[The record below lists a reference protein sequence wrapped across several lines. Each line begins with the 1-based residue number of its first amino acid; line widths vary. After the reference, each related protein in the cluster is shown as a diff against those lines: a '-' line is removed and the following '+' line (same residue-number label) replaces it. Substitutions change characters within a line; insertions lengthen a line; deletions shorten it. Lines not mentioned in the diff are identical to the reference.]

1 MDSIEEKIS
10 ALFDGEL
17 GDKETDQVLLM
28 IENDINLQNKLSK
41 YALMTAAMKQQKNN
55 VQLISS
61 SRSDRKFNFWIS
73 NSITAA
79 ATVLIT
85 FFVINQ
91 FDLNRMGEDLSAKNQ
106 INIAVN
112 SKEAKDIANRAEEN
126 LVDHV
131 MQVINNQQNDN
142 IASYNV
148 DLRNVG
154 YTRSSPNSTT
164 YNKGSK
170 NFVLRIEKKNLGIK
184 KVRNWRHKDKMI
196 HIVPMQDGRVIT
208 LYGNIDQKSALE
220 IANSIK
226 IK

>member
-10 ALFDGEL
+10 ALYDGEL
-17 GDKETDQVLLM
+17 GDKDTDEVLLM
-28 IENDINLQNKLSK
+28 IENDVNLQNKLSK
-41 YALMTAAMKQQKNN
+41 YALMSSAIRQQKNN
-55 VQLISS
+55 VQSITSS
-61 SRSDRKFNFWIS
+61 KRSKKFNFWVS

-85 FFVINQ
+85 FFAINQ
-91 FDLNRMGEDLSAKNQ
+91 FDSNRMGEDLSAKNQ

-112 SKEAKDIANRAEEN
+112 SKAAKDIANKAEEN

-131 MQVINNQQNDN
+131 MQVINNQPNDN
-142 IASYNV
+142 MTSYNV

-154 YTRSSPNSTT
+154 YTRTSPNSRT
-164 YNKGSK
+164 YNKGNK

-184 KVRNWRHKDKMI
+184 KVRNWQHKDKMI
-196 HIVPMQDGRVIT
+196 YVVPMQDGRVIT

-226 IK
+226 N

>member
-1 MDSIEEKIS
+1 MDNIEEKIS
-10 ALFDGEL
+10 ALYDGEL
-17 GDKETDQVLLM
+17 SDTEANEVLLM
-28 IENDINLQNKLSK
+28 IENDIDLQNKLSK

-91 FDLNRMGEDLSAKNQ
+91 FDLNRMGEDISAKNQ

-112 SKEAKDIANRAEEN
+112 SKEAKDTASRAEEN
-126 LVDHV
+126 LVDHI

-142 IASYNV
+142 MTLYNV

-154 YTRSSPNSTT
+154 FTRNSPNSRT
-164 YNKGSK
+164 YNKGNK
-170 NFVLRIEKKNLGIK
+170 NFVLHIEKKNLGIK
-184 KVRNWRHKDKMI
+184 KVRNWQHKDKMI
-196 HIVPMQDGRVIT
+196 YVVPMQDGRVLT

-220 IANSIK
+220 IANTINIK
-226 IK
+226 

>member
-1 MDSIEEKIS
+1 MDNIEEKIS
-10 ALFDGEL
+10 AFYDGEL
-17 GDKETDQVLLM
+17 SDTEANEVLLM
-28 IENDINLQNKLSK
+28 IENDIDLQNKLSK

-91 FDLNRMGEDLSAKNQ
+91 FDLNRMGEDISAKNQ

-112 SKEAKDIANRAEEN
+112 SKEAKDTASRAEEN
-126 LVDHV
+126 LVDHI

-142 IASYNV
+142 TTLYNV

-154 YTRSSPNSTT
+154 FTRNSPNSRT
-164 YNKGSK
+164 YNKGNK
-170 NFVLRIEKKNLGIK
+170 NFVLHIEKKNLGIK
-184 KVRNWRHKDKMI
+184 KVRNWQHKDKMI
-196 HIVPMQDGRVIT
+196 YVVPMQDGRVLT

-220 IANSIK
+220 IANTINIK
-226 IK
+226 

>member
-1 MDSIEEKIS
+1 MDNIEEKIS
-10 ALFDGEL
+10 ALYDGEL
-17 GDKETDQVLLM
+17 SDTEADEVLLM
-28 IENDINLQNKLSK
+28 IDNDINLQNKLSK
-41 YALMTAAMKQQKNN
+41 YALMTASMKQQKNN

-85 FFVINQ
+85 LFATNQ

-112 SKEAKDIANRAEEN
+112 SKEAKNTASRAEEN

-142 IASYNV
+142 IASNNI

-154 YTRSSPNSTT
+154 YTRNSLNSRT
-164 YNKGSK
+164 YNKGNK
-170 NFVLRIEKKNLGIK
+170 NFVLHIEKKNLGIK
-184 KVRNWRHKDKMI
+184 KVRNWQHKDKMI
-196 HIVPMQDGRVIT
+196 YVVPMQDGRVIT
-208 LYGNIDQKSALE
+208 LYGNIDKKSALE
-220 IANSIK
+220 IANSIN

>member
-10 ALFDGEL
+10 ALYDGEL
-17 GDKETDQVLLM
+17 GDKDTDEVLLM
-28 IENDINLQNKLSK
+28 IENDVNLQNKLSK
-41 YALMTAAMKQQKNN
+41 YALMSSAIRQQKNN
-55 VQLISS
+55 VQSITSS
-61 SRSDRKFNFWIS
+61 KRNKKFNFWVS

-85 FFVINQ
+85 FFAINQ
-91 FDLNRMGEDLSAKNQ
+91 FDSNRMGEDLSAKNQ

-112 SKEAKDIANRAEEN
+112 SKAAKDIANKAEEN

-131 MQVINNQQNDN
+131 MQVINNQPNDN
-142 IASYNV
+142 MTSYNV

-154 YTRSSPNSTT
+154 YTRTSPNSRT
-164 YNKGSK
+164 YNKGNK

-184 KVRNWRHKDKMI
+184 KVRNWQHKDKMI
-196 HIVPMQDGRVIT
+196 YVVPMQDGRVIT

-226 IK
+226 N

>member
-1 MDSIEEKIS
+1 MDSIEKKIS

-28 IENDINLQNKLSK
+28 IENDANLQNKLSK
-41 YALMTAAMKQQKNN
+41 YALMSSAMRQQKNN
-55 VQLISS
+55 VQSITSS
-61 SRSDRKFNFWIS
+61 WSSKKFNFWVS

-85 FFVINQ
+85 FFAINQ
-91 FDLNRMGEDLSAKNQ
+91 FDLNRMGEDIAAKNQ

-131 MQVINNQQNDN
+131 MQVINNQPNDN
-142 IASYNV
+142 MTSYNV

-154 YTRSSPNSTT
+154 YTRTSPNSRT
-164 YNKGSK
+164 YNKGNK

-184 KVRNWRHKDKMI
+184 KVRNWQHKDKMI
-196 HIVPMQDGRVIT
+196 YVVPMQDGRVIT

>member
-1 MDSIEEKIS
+1 MDNIEEKIS
-10 ALFDGEL
+10 ALYDGEL
-17 GDKETDQVLLM
+17 SDTEANEVLLM
-28 IENDINLQNKLSK
+28 IENDIDLQNKLSK

-112 SKEAKDIANRAEEN
+112 SKEAKDTASRAEEN
-126 LVDHV
+126 LVDHI

-142 IASYNV
+142 TTLYNV

-154 YTRSSPNSTT
+154 FTRNSPNSRT
-164 YNKGSK
+164 YNKGNK
-170 NFVLRIEKKNLGIK
+170 NFVLHIEKKNLGIK
-184 KVRNWRHKDKMI
+184 KVRNWQHKDKMI
-196 HIVPMQDGRVIT
+196 YVVPMQDGRVLT

-220 IANSIK
+220 IANTIN
-226 IK
+226 IN

>member
-1 MDSIEEKIS
+1 MDNIEEKIS
-10 ALFDGEL
+10 ALYDGEL
-17 GDKETDQVLLM
+17 SDTDTDEVLLM

-41 YALMTAAMKQQKNN
+41 YALMSSAMKQQKNN
-55 VQLISS
+55 VQSITS
-61 SRSDRKFNFWIS
+61 SRRSKKFNFWVS

-85 FFVINQ
+85 FFAINQ

-112 SKEAKDIANRAEEN
+112 SKEAKETASRAEEN

-131 MQVINNQQNDN
+131 MQIINDQKNDN
-142 IASYNV
+142 MTSYNI

-154 YTRSSPNSTT
+154 YTRNSPNSRT
-164 YNKGSK
+164 YNKGNK
-170 NFVLRIEKKNLGIK
+170 NFVLHIEKKNLGIK
-184 KVRNWRHKDKMI
+184 KLRNWQHNDKMI
-196 HIVPMQDGRVIT
+196 YVVPMQDGRVIT

>member
-10 ALFDGEL
+10 ALYDGEL
-17 GDKETDQVLLM
+17 GDKDTDEVLLM
-28 IENDINLQNKLSK
+28 IENDVNLQNKLSK
-41 YALMTAAMKQQKNN
+41 YALMSSAIRQQKNN
-55 VQLISS
+55 VQSITSS
-61 SRSDRKFNFWIS
+61 KRSKKFNFWIS

-85 FFVINQ
+85 FFAINQ
-91 FDLNRMGEDLSAKNQ
+91 FDSNRMGEDLSAKNQ

-112 SKEAKDIANRAEEN
+112 SKAAKDIANRAEEN

-131 MQVINNQQNDN
+131 MQVINNQPNDN
-142 IASYNV
+142 MTSYNV

-154 YTRSSPNSTT
+154 YTRTSPNSRT
-164 YNKGSK
+164 YNKGNK

-184 KVRNWRHKDKMI
+184 KVRNWQHKDKMI
-196 HIVPMQDGRVIT
+196 YVVPMQDGRVIT

-226 IK
+226 N

>member
-1 MDSIEEKIS
+1 MDNIEEKIS
-10 ALFDGEL
+10 AFYDGEL
-17 GDKETDQVLLM
+17 SDAEANEVLLM
-28 IENDINLQNKLSK
+28 IENDIDLQNKLSK

-91 FDLNRMGEDLSAKNQ
+91 FDLNRMGEDISAKNQ

-112 SKEAKDIANRAEEN
+112 SKEAKDTASRAEEN
-126 LVDHV
+126 LVDHI

-142 IASYNV
+142 TTLYNV

-154 YTRSSPNSTT
+154 FTRNSPNSRT
-164 YNKGSK
+164 YNKGNK
-170 NFVLRIEKKNLGIK
+170 NFVLHIEKKNLGIK
-184 KVRNWRHKDKMI
+184 KVRNWQHKDKMI
-196 HIVPMQDGRVIT
+196 YVVPMQDGRVLT

-220 IANSIK
+220 IANTINIK
-226 IK
+226 

>member
-1 MDSIEEKIS
+1 MDNIEEKIS
-10 ALFDGEL
+10 ALYDGEL
-17 GDKETDQVLLM
+17 SDTDTDEALLM

-41 YALMTAAMKQQKNN
+41 YALMSSAMKQQKNN
-55 VQLISS
+55 VQSITS
-61 SRSDRKFNFWIS
+61 SRRSKKFNFWVS

-85 FFVINQ
+85 FFAINQ

-112 SKEAKDIANRAEEN
+112 SKEAKETASRAEEN

-131 MQVINNQQNDN
+131 MQIINNQKNDN
-142 IASYNV
+142 MTSYNI

-154 YTRSSPNSTT
+154 YTRNSPNSRTFS
-164 YNKGSK
+164 KGNK
-170 NFVLRIEKKNLGIK
+170 NFVLHIEKKNLGIK
-184 KVRNWRHKDKMI
+184 KVRNWQHNDKMI
-196 HIVPMQDGRVIT
+196 YVVPMQDGRVIT

>member
-28 IENDINLQNKLSK
+28 IENDANLQNKLSK
-41 YALMTAAMKQQKNN
+41 YALMSSAMRQQKNN
-55 VQLISS
+55 VQSITSS
-61 SRSDRKFNFWIS
+61 WSSKKFNFWVS

-79 ATVLIT
+79 AAVLIT
-85 FFVINQ
+85 FFAINQ
-91 FDLNRMGEDLSAKNQ
+91 FDLNRMGEDIAAKNQ

-131 MQVINNQQNDN
+131 MQVINNQPNDN
-142 IASYNV
+142 MTSYNV

-154 YTRSSPNSTT
+154 YTRTSPNSRT
-164 YNKGSK
+164 YNKGNK

-184 KVRNWRHKDKMI
+184 KVRNWQHKDKMI
-196 HIVPMQDGRVIT
+196 YVVPMQDGRVIT
-208 LYGNIDQKSALE
+208 LYGNIDQKSAVE

-226 IK
+226 N

>member
-10 ALFDGEL
+10 ALYDGEL
-17 GDKETDQVLLM
+17 GDTEADEVLLM
-28 IENDINLQNKLSK
+28 IDNDINLQNKLSK

-55 VQLISS
+55 VQLITS
-61 SRSDRKFNFWIS
+61 SRSDRKSNFWFS

-85 FFVINQ
+85 FFAINQ

-184 KVRNWRHKDKMI
+184 KVRNWQHKDKTI
-196 HIVPMQDGRVIT
+196 YIVPMQDGRVIT

>member
-10 ALFDGEL
+10 ALYDGEL
-17 GDKETDQVLLM
+17 GDKDTDEVLLM
-28 IENDINLQNKLSK
+28 IENDVNLQNKLSK
-41 YALMTAAMKQQKNN
+41 YALMSSAIRLQKNN
-55 VQLISS
+55 VQSITSS
-61 SRSDRKFNFWIS
+61 KRSKKFNFWVS

-85 FFVINQ
+85 FFAINQ
-91 FDLNRMGEDLSAKNQ
+91 FDLNRMGEDIAAKNQ

-131 MQVINNQQNDN
+131 MQVINNQPNDN
-142 IASYNV
+142 MTSYNV

-154 YTRSSPNSTT
+154 YTRTSPNSRT
-164 YNKGSK
+164 YNKGNE

-184 KVRNWRHKDKMI
+184 KVRNWQHKDKTI
-196 HIVPMQDGRVIT
+196 YVVPMQDGRVIT

-220 IANSIK
+220 IANSINN
-226 IK
+226 

>member
-10 ALFDGEL
+10 ALYDGEL
-17 GDKETDQVLLM
+17 GDKDTDEVLLI
-28 IENDINLQNKLSK
+28 IENDVNLQNKLSK
-41 YALMTAAMKQQKNN
+41 YALMSSAIRQQKNN
-55 VQLISS
+55 VQSITSS
-61 SRSDRKFNFWIS
+61 KRSKKFNFWVS

-85 FFVINQ
+85 FFAINQ
-91 FDLNRMGEDLSAKNQ
+91 FDSNRMGEDLSAKNQ

-112 SKEAKDIANRAEEN
+112 SKAAKDIANRAEEN

-131 MQVINNQQNDN
+131 MQVINNQPNDN
-142 IASYNV
+142 MTSYNV

-154 YTRSSPNSTT
+154 YTRTSPNSRT
-164 YNKGSK
+164 YNKGNK

-184 KVRNWRHKDKMI
+184 KVRNWQHKDKMI
-196 HIVPMQDGRVIT
+196 YVVPMQDGRVIT

-226 IK
+226 N

>member
-1 MDSIEEKIS
+1 MDNIEEKIS
-10 ALFDGEL
+10 ALYDGEL
-17 GDKETDQVLLM
+17 SNTEADEVLLM
-28 IENDINLQNKLSK
+28 IDNDINLQSKLSK
-41 YALMTAAMKQQKNN
+41 YALMTASMKQQKNN

-85 FFVINQ
+85 FFAINQ

-112 SKEAKDIANRAEEN
+112 SKEAKNTAIRAEEN

-154 YTRSSPNSTT
+154 YTRNSPNSRTF
-164 YNKGSK
+164 NKGNK
-170 NFVLRIEKKNLGIK
+170 NFVLHIEKKNLGIK
-184 KVRNWRHKDKMI
+184 KVRNWQHKDKMI
-196 HIVPMQDGRVIT
+196 YVVPMQDGRVIT

-220 IANSIK
+220 IANSIN

>member
-10 ALFDGEL
+10 ALYDGEL
-17 GDKETDQVLLM
+17 GDKDTDEVLLM
-28 IENDINLQNKLSK
+28 IENDVNLQNKLSK
-41 YALMTAAMKQQKNN
+41 YALMSSAIRLQKNN
-55 VQLISS
+55 VQSITSS
-61 SRSDRKFNFWIS
+61 KRSKKFNFWVS

-85 FFVINQ
+85 FFAINQ
-91 FDLNRMGEDLSAKNQ
+91 FDSNRMGEDLSAKNQ

-112 SKEAKDIANRAEEN
+112 SKAAKDIANRAEEN

-131 MQVINNQQNDN
+131 MQVINNQPNDN
-142 IASYNV
+142 MTSYNV

-154 YTRSSPNSTT
+154 YTRTSPNSRT
-164 YNKGSK
+164 YNKGNK

-184 KVRNWRHKDKMI
+184 KVRNWQHKDKTI
-196 HIVPMQDGRVIT
+196 YVVPMQDGRVIT

-226 IK
+226 N

>member
-1 MDSIEEKIS
+1 MDNIEEKIS
-10 ALFDGEL
+10 ALYDGEL
-17 GDKETDQVLLM
+17 SDTDTDEVLLM

-41 YALMTAAMKQQKNN
+41 YALMSSAMKQQKNN
-55 VQLISS
+55 VQSITS
-61 SRSDRKFNFWIS
+61 SRRSKKFNFWVS

-85 FFVINQ
+85 FFAINQ

-112 SKEAKDIANRAEEN
+112 SKEAKETASRAEEN

-131 MQVINNQQNDN
+131 MQIINNQKNDN
-142 IASYNV
+142 MTSYNI

-154 YTRSSPNSTT
+154 YTRNSPNSRT
-164 YNKGSK
+164 YNKGNK
-170 NFVLRIEKKNLGIK
+170 NFVLHIEKKNLGIK
-184 KVRNWRHKDKMI
+184 KVRNWQHNDKMI
-196 HIVPMQDGRVIT
+196 YVVPMQDGRVIT

>member
-10 ALFDGEL
+10 ALYDGEL
-17 GDKETDQVLLM
+17 GDKDTDEVLLM
-28 IENDINLQNKLSK
+28 IENDVNLQNKLSK
-41 YALMTAAMKQQKNN
+41 YALMSSAIRQQKNN
-55 VQLISS
+55 VQSITS
-61 SRSDRKFNFWIS
+61 SRRSKKFNFWVS

-85 FFVINQ
+85 FFAINQ
-91 FDLNRMGEDLSAKNQ
+91 FDSNRMGEDLSAKNQ

-112 SKEAKDIANRAEEN
+112 SKAAKDIANKAEEN

-131 MQVINNQQNDN
+131 MQVINNQPNDN
-142 IASYNV
+142 MTSYNV

-154 YTRSSPNSTT
+154 YTRTSPNSRT
-164 YNKGSK
+164 YNKGNK

-184 KVRNWRHKDKMI
+184 KVRNWQHKDKTI
-196 HIVPMQDGRVIT
+196 YVVPMQDGRVIT

-226 IK
+226 N

>member
-28 IENDINLQNKLSK
+28 IENDVNLQNKLSK
-41 YALMTAAMKQQKNN
+41 YALMSSAMRQQKNN
-55 VQLISS
+55 VQSITSS
-61 SRSDRKFNFWIS
+61 WSSKKFNFWVS

-79 ATVLIT
+79 AAVLIT
-85 FFVINQ
+85 FFAINQ
-91 FDLNRMGEDLSAKNQ
+91 FDLNRMGEDIAAKNQ

-131 MQVINNQQNDN
+131 MQVINNQPNDN
-142 IASYNV
+142 MTSYNV

-154 YTRSSPNSTT
+154 YTRTSPNSRT
-164 YNKGSK
+164 YNKGNK

-184 KVRNWRHKDKMI
+184 KVRNWQHKDKTI
-196 HIVPMQDGRVIT
+196 YVVPMQDGRVIT

>member
-1 MDSIEEKIS
+1 MDNIEEKIS
-10 ALFDGEL
+10 ALYDGEL
-17 GDKETDQVLLM
+17 SDTDTDDMLLM

-41 YALMTAAMKQQKNN
+41 YALMSSAMKQQKNN
-55 VQLISS
+55 VQSITS
-61 SRSDRKFNFWIS
+61 SRRSKKFNFWVS

-85 FFVINQ
+85 FFAINQ

-112 SKEAKDIANRAEEN
+112 SKEAKETASRAEEN

-131 MQVINNQQNDN
+131 MQIINDQKNDN
-142 IASYNV
+142 MTSYNI

-154 YTRSSPNSTT
+154 YTRNSPNSRTFS
-164 YNKGSK
+164 KGNK
-170 NFVLRIEKKNLGIK
+170 NFVLHIEKKNLGIK
-184 KVRNWRHKDKMI
+184 KVRNWQHNDKMI
-196 HIVPMQDGRVIT
+196 YVVPMQDGRVIT

>member
-10 ALFDGEL
+10 ALYDGEL
-17 GDKETDQVLLM
+17 GDKDTDEVLLM
-28 IENDINLQNKLSK
+28 IENDVNLQNKLSK
-41 YALMTAAMKQQKNN
+41 YALMSSAIRLQKNN
-55 VQLISS
+55 VQSITSS
-61 SRSDRKFNFWIS
+61 KRSKKFNFWVS

-85 FFVINQ
+85 FFAINQ
-91 FDLNRMGEDLSAKNQ
+91 FDSNRMGEDLSAKNQ

-112 SKEAKDIANRAEEN
+112 SKAAKDIANKAEEN

-131 MQVINNQQNDN
+131 MQVINNQPNDN
-142 IASYNV
+142 MTSYNV

-154 YTRSSPNSTT
+154 YTRTSPNSRT
-164 YNKGSK
+164 YNKGNK

-184 KVRNWRHKDKMI
+184 KVRNWQHKDKTI
-196 HIVPMQDGRVIT
+196 YVVPMQDGRVIT

-226 IK
+226 N

>member
-73 NSITAA
+73 NSMTAA

>member
-10 ALFDGEL
+10 ALYDGEL
-17 GDKETDQVLLM
+17 SDKETDEVLLM
-28 IENDINLQNKLSK
+28 IENNSNLQNKLSK
-41 YALMTAAMKQQKNN
+41 YALMSSAMRQQKNN
-55 VQLISS
+55 VQSITSS
-61 SRSDRKFNFWIS
+61 SISKKFNFWIS

-85 FFVINQ
+85 FFAINQ

-112 SKEAKDIANRAEEN
+112 SKEAKDIANRVEEN

-131 MQVINNQQNDN
+131 MQVINNQPNDN
-142 IASYNV
+142 ITSYNV

-154 YTRSSPNSTT
+154 YTRTSPNSRT
-164 YNKGSK
+164 YNKGNK
-170 NFVLRIEKKNLGIK
+170 NFILRIEKKNLGIK
-184 KVRNWRHKDKMI
+184 KVRNWQHKDKTI
-196 HIVPMQDGRVIT
+196 YVVPMQDGRVIT

>member
-1 MDSIEEKIS
+1 MDNIEEKIS
-10 ALFDGEL
+10 AFYDGEL
-17 GDKETDQVLLM
+17 SDTEANEVLLM
-28 IENDINLQNKLSK
+28 IENDIDLQNKLSK

-112 SKEAKDIANRAEEN
+112 SKEAKDTASRAEEN
-126 LVDHV
+126 LVDHI

-142 IASYNV
+142 TTLYNV

-154 YTRSSPNSTT
+154 FTRNSPNSRT
-164 YNKGSK
+164 YNKGNK
-170 NFVLRIEKKNLGIK
+170 NFVLHIEKKNLGIK
-184 KVRNWRHKDKMI
+184 KVRNWQHKDKMI
-196 HIVPMQDGRVIT
+196 YVFPMQDGRVLT

-220 IANSIK
+220 IANTINIK
-226 IK
+226 

>member
-1 MDSIEEKIS
+1 MDNIEEKIS
-10 ALFDGEL
+10 ALYDGEL
-17 GDKETDQVLLM
+17 SDTEANEVLLM
-28 IENDINLQNKLSK
+28 IENDIDLQNKLSK

-112 SKEAKDIANRAEEN
+112 SKEAKDTASRAEEN
-126 LVDHV
+126 LVDHI

-142 IASYNV
+142 TTLYNV

-154 YTRSSPNSTT
+154 FTRNSPNSRT
-164 YNKGSK
+164 YNKGNK
-170 NFVLRIEKKNLGIK
+170 NFVLHIEKKNLGIK
-184 KVRNWRHKDKMI
+184 RVRNWQHKDKMI
-196 HIVPMQDGRVIT
+196 YVVPMQDGRVLT

-220 IANSIK
+220 IANTIN
-226 IK
+226 IN

>member
-1 MDSIEEKIS
+1 MDNIEEKIS

-17 GDKETDQVLLM
+17 SDTEANEVLLM
-28 IENDINLQNKLSK
+28 IENDIDLQNKLSK

-112 SKEAKDIANRAEEN
+112 SKEAKDTASRAEEN

-154 YTRSSPNSTT
+154 YTRNSPNSRT
-164 YNKGSK
+164 YNKGNK
-170 NFVLRIEKKNLGIK
+170 NFVLHIEKKNLGIK
-184 KVRNWRHKDKMI
+184 KVRNWQHKDKMI
-196 HIVPMQDGRVIT
+196 YVVPMQDGRVIT

-220 IANSIK
+220 VANSIN

>member
-10 ALFDGEL
+10 ALYDGEL
-17 GDKETDQVLLM
+17 GDKDTDEVLLM
-28 IENDINLQNKLSK
+28 IENDVNLQNKLSK
-41 YALMTAAMKQQKNN
+41 YALMSSAIRLQKNN
-55 VQLISS
+55 VQSITAGK
-61 SRSDRKFNFWIS
+61 RSKKFNFWVS

-85 FFVINQ
+85 FFAINQ
-91 FDLNRMGEDLSAKNQ
+91 FDSNRMGKDLSAKNQ

-112 SKEAKDIANRAEEN
+112 SQEAKDTANRAEEN

-131 MQVINNQQNDN
+131 MQVINNQPNDN
-142 IASYNV
+142 MTSYNV

-154 YTRSSPNSTT
+154 YTRTSPNSRT
-164 YNKGSK
+164 YNKGNE

-184 KVRNWRHKDKMI
+184 KVRNWQHKDKTI
-196 HIVPMQDGRVIT
+196 YVVPMQDGRVIT

-220 IANSIK
+220 IANSINN
-226 IK
+226 

>member
-10 ALFDGEL
+10 ALYDGEL
-17 GDKETDQVLLM
+17 GDKDTDEVLLM
-28 IENDINLQNKLSK
+28 IENDVNLQNKLSK
-41 YALMTAAMKQQKNN
+41 YALMSSAIRLQKNN
-55 VQLISS
+55 VQSITSS
-61 SRSDRKFNFWIS
+61 KRSKKFNFWVS

-85 FFVINQ
+85 FFAINQ
-91 FDLNRMGEDLSAKNQ
+91 FDSNRMGEDLSAKNQ

-112 SKEAKDIANRAEEN
+112 SKAAKDTANRAEEN

-131 MQVINNQQNDN
+131 MQVINNQPNDN
-142 IASYNV
+142 MTSYNV

-154 YTRSSPNSTT
+154 YTRTSPNSRT
-164 YNKGSK
+164 YNKGNK

-184 KVRNWRHKDKMI
+184 KVRNWQHKDKMI
-196 HIVPMQDGRVIT
+196 YVVPMQDGRVIT

-226 IK
+226 N